1 MMAIVH
7 IDDAVAATAAALTA
21 EPGVY
26 NIVDD
31 DPLPVAEWLPAFAQW
46 VNAPEPPRLS
56 VDNALKI
63 AGEEAVHFHTSLSE
77 VARAKAK
84 LGFNP
89 RPLLRKD
96 SRTSTAAALEPGGNN
111 VERIDIMSQP
121 VNDDA
126 IDFFE
131 IDQDITLRR
140 MVLRNSNPKG
150 TVLFLHGFPET
161 LYAWKDIAK
170 ALADEY
176 EVHAFD
182 WPGYGLSSRPTV
194 DRFSYAPK
202 DYARILDRYFGK
214 AGIDTSKLT
223 IYATDIGA
231 LPTLLLAVERPDI
244 ARTIIVGDFA
254 PFNRPQFMYASLQ
267 SLKEG
272 PAMDQVRANLNSN
285 RDEILQN
292 TFTRGLPEEEH
303 FEVAREFKDDMFRGW
318 TQGAMTSADAF
329 SHYYSHFTRDQDH
342 FESQLARLK
351 TPVKVVWG
359 EKDLYINKEMGVE
372 FAERVRAKLTLL
384 PGIGH
389 FPHLQNPML
398 AIDEVRD
405 AFR

>member
-1 MMAIVH
+1 MRGSQSSPRAAKIAL
-7 IDDAVAATAAALTA
+7 AVPTTNTGRFCSELLKTQATFWHGEALPKTWHREVEKQAQFGGHRLPASATANTIDIPSKRSILL
-21 EPGVY
+21 
-26 NIVDD
+26 
-31 DPLPVAEWLPAFAQW
+31 LPFLEECISILPDTDQCRKGLC
-46 VNAPEPPRLS
+46 V
-56 VDNALKI
+56 
-63 AGEEAVHFHTSLSE
+63 TS
-77 VARAKAK
+77 
-84 LGFNP
+84 N
-89 RPLLRKD
+89 
-96 SRTSTAAALEPGGNN
+96 
-111 VERIDIMSQP
+111 ERICIMSQP

-131 IDQDITLRR
+131 IDEDITLRR
-140 MVLRNSNPKG
+140 MVLRNSTSKG

-170 ALADEY
+170 ALADDY

-202 DYARILDRYFGK
+202 DYARILDRYIGK

-231 LPTLLLAVERPDI
+231 LPTLLLAVEKPDI
-244 ARTIIVGDFA
+244 ARTVIVGDFA

-267 SLKEG
+267 SLKAG
-272 PAMDQVRANLNSN
+272 PAMHQVRASLNSN
-285 RDEILQN
+285 RDEILEN
-292 TFTRGLPEEEH
+292 TFMRGLPKEEH
-303 FEVAREFKDDMFRGW
+303 FEVAREFKDDMSRGW
-318 TQGAMTSADAF
+318 SQGAMTTADAF

-342 FESQLARLK
+342 FESQLAQLK

-372 FAERVRAKLTLL
+372 LAERLHAELTLL
-384 PGIGH
+384 PGVGH
-389 FPHLQNPML
+389 FPHLQNPRL
-398 AIDEVRD
+398 AIDEVRA